1 MKDCNFPINSQI
13 EKVAHLGLARIVSF
27 PLLLEIC
34 FGERGTLSLI
44 VLRFCMKQ
52 DVDSVEV
59 ASGSPLPGV
68 KVIMIKCCNV
78 SCIRKGF
85 CYFSLPF
92 DFSLVKNF

>member
-1 MKDCNFPINSQI
+1 MHSGFALI
-13 EKVAHLGLARIVSF
+13 VVSF
-27 PLLLEIC
+27 PLLSESCL
-34 FGERGTLSLI
+34 GERGTLSLI

-85 CYFSLPF
+85 CYLSLPF
-92 DFSLVKNF
+92 DIFLVKIL

>member
-1 MKDCNFPINSQI
+1 
-13 EKVAHLGLARIVSF
+13 
-27 PLLLEIC
+27 
-34 FGERGTLSLI
+34 
-44 VLRFCMKQ
+44 MKQ

-68 KVIMIKCCNV
+68 KVIMIKCCNI

-85 CYFSLPF
+85 CYLTLPF